1 MNPLK
6 ALNDFGQAVWID
18 FLSRDFVADG
28 TLARLVKN
36 DGLSGLTSNPAIF
49 AAAITAG
56 GSYQKALHALVA
68 ELGDQVEPV
77 ALYERLAIAD
87 IQAAADVLEQ
97 VYRATDG
104 RDGFVSLEVSPTL
117 AHDTDGTIAEARTLW
132 KRVSRP
138 NLMIKVPGTAAG
150 LPAIRTLLGEGINV
164 NITLLFSQSMYE
176 KVVDAYFDGVEQF
189 ARTGGD
195 ASRLASVA
203 SFFVSRIDVAIDA
216 AIEKRLGALPA
227 AERDELN
234 ALRGKVAIANAKL
247 AYQLYKRR
255 FAEPRWI
262 ALRGRGARP
271 QRLLWA
277 STSTKNPAYRDVL
290 YAEELIGPDTVD
302 TMPPAT
308 IEAFRDHGRPRASL
322 EEGIG
327 EAERVMSTLE
337 RRGVSIDA
345 VTDRLANDGI
355 DLFVDAANKL
365 LAAVAKSRPPATTQ
379 RRASGKR

>member
-132 KRVSRP
+132 KRVRRP